1 MKTAM
6 TCFKDRRHAGQLLA
20 GALGEFA
27 GRNDVMVLGLPRGGV
42 PVAFEV
48 ALALRVPLDVLVV
61 RKLGLPGWEELAMG
75 AVSNGGVRVLNQEVI
90 RGSRVTLEQIEA
102 VTAREVAELRRRE
115 LAFRGQSGA
124 PGIAGKT
131 VLLIDD
137 GIATGSSIHAAVKV
151 LRAQGPEAIVI
162 AVPVTSAEAMAR
174 LKPEVDDFVSLMVPE
189 DFRAVGQ
196 WYEDFDQ
203 TSDEAVK
210 ELLAEAGGLSLHFP
224 ADEGLQRRVSP

>member
-1 MKTAM
+1 
-6 TCFKDRRHAGQLLA
+6 
-20 GALGEFA
+20 
-27 GRNDVMVLGLPRGGV
+27 
-42 PVAFEV
+42 
-48 ALALRVPLDVLVV
+48 
-61 RKLGLPGWEELAMG
+61 
-75 AVSNGGVRVLNQEVI
+75 
-90 RGSRVTLEQIEA
+90 
-102 VTAREVAELRRRE
+102 VAELRRRE

-162 AVPVTSAEAMAR
+162 AVPVTSAEAISR
-174 LKPEVDDFVSLMVPE
+174 LKPEVDDFVSLLVPE

-224 ADEGLQRRVSP
+224 ADEDRLQRRVSP